1 MTRCLEPMAKP
12 FPHPS
17 NVISSILDELRLASV
32 LKPESRQEQLEVSM
46 LPRPWD
52 PASCPSDL
60 RGLIYTWLDE
70 VVAWINEDLTWR
82 VDRVIPTCWTEHPH
96 IVHELAVVACLRW
109 EASHA
114 VTPTAPE
121 AWHRHTLPLF
131 LDRLVRRVGTTG
143 CPPGKHQVHPG
154 ASRNTYY
161 REGSVG
167 RRRRRLDDEA
177 YLPIV
182 VYNT

>member
-1 MTRCLEPMAKP
+1 MNGSVEPMANP

-32 LKPESRQEQLEVSM
+32 LKPESRQELVEISM

-60 RGLIYTWLDE
+60 RGLIYTWLDV

-82 VDRVIPTCWTEHPH
+82 VDRVVPTCWTEHPH

-109 EASHA
+109 EAGYA
-114 VTPTAPE
+114 VTPAAPE
-121 AWHRHTLPLF
+121 DWHRHTLPLF
-131 LDRLVRRVGTTG
+131 LDRLVQRVGTTG
-143 CPPGKHQVHPG
+143 CPPGKHQPHPG
-154 ASRNTYY
+154 TARNAQY
-161 REGSVG
+161 REWAND
-167 RRRRRLDDEA
+167 RRSRRLQDE
-177 YLPIV
+177 P
-182 VYNT
+182 